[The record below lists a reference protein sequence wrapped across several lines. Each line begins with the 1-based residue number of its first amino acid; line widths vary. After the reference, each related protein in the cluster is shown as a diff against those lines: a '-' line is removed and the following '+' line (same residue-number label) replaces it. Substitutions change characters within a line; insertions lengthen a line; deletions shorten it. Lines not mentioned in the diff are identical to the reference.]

1 MSVKTKLARQAVK
14 TTAKHTAHGTASKFT
29 RKPFRSVSLLA
40 IGAALGGLVG
50 WMIGRSGG
58 DEPFEPVVPAPSA
71 PAAASHTT
79 AKIGDDKGGNDNPDD
94 NPTEHASETGAV
106 S

>member
-14 TTAKHTAHGTASKFT
+14 TTAKHTAHGAASKVT

-40 IGAALGGLVG
+40 IGIAVGGLVG
-50 WMIGRSGG
+50 WLIGRSGG
-58 DEPFEPVVPAPSA
+58 GGDAYSGPIAQAPAPPSVA
-71 PAAASHTT
+71 T
-79 AKIGDDKGGNDNPDD
+79 DN
-94 NPTEHASETGAV
+94 NSTEQASETGAV

>member
-14 TTAKHTAHGTASKFT
+14 TTAKHTAHGTLSKFE

-40 IGAALGGLVG
+40 VGVAIGGLVG
-50 WMIGRSGG
+50 WLIGRSGG
-58 DEPFEPVVPAPSA
+58 GDEAYADPIAQAPAPPSVA
-71 PAAASHTT
+71 TNNS
-79 AKIGDDKGGNDNPDD
+79 
-94 NPTEHASETGAV
+94 TEQTSETGVV

>member
-29 RKPFRSVSLLA
+29 RKPFRSVTLLTA
-40 IGAALGGLVG
+40 GALIGLVIG
-50 WMIGRSGG
+50 WLVANNNS
-58 DEPFEPVVPAPSA
+58 
-71 PAAASHTT
+71 
-79 AKIGDDKGGNDNPDD
+79 
-94 NPTEHASETGAV
+94 TEKVSETGAV

>member
-29 RKPFRSVSLLA
+29 RKPYRTTTLLLL
-40 IGAALGGLVG
+40 GATVGGLAG
-50 WMIGRSGG
+50 WLIGRSGSSA
-58 DEPFEPVVPAPSA
+58 PEPVAPRPASA
-71 PAAASHTT
+71 PAANGSSSTT
-79 AKIGDDKGGNDNPDD
+79 S
-94 NPTEHASETGAV
+94 TTTGAT

>member
-14 TTAKHTAHGTASKFT
+14 TTAKHTAHGTASRFT
-29 RKPFRSVSLLA
+29 HKPLRSVSLLA

-50 WMIGRSGG
+50 WLVGRSGG
-58 DEPFEPVVPAPSA
+58 GDDYPDPIAQA
-71 PAAASHTT
+71 PASSNGVTDT
-79 AKIGDDKGGNDNPDD
+79 DS
-94 NPTEHASETGAV
+94 TEHAPESGAV